1 MKQRDKQNKAKRT
14 DHTTRLLWRIGAV
27 AALGGA
33 TALSLHAGAARTV
46 SVSPQGTVTE
56 VRQTVVKFDE
66 AACGCR
72 TAAHHAAACLCHR
85 ERKS

>member
-1 MKQRDKQNKAKRT
+1 MKQHDKQNKTERIH
-14 DHTTRLLWRIGAV
+14 HTTRLLWRLGAV

-56 VRQTVVKFDE
+56 VRQSVVKFD
-66 AACGCR
+66 
-72 TAAHHAAACLCHR
+72 
-85 ERKS
+85 